1 MGAWMV
7 ILEGNYKPWH
17 ILKGGLEDE
26 NDEMEEK
33 NLFHDVRP
41 IEHATWGR
49 LEDRLVHTLEL
60 NGEGIKIV
68 VADYFGKM
76 HVEDYLD

>member
-1 MGAWMV
+1 M
-7 ILEGNYKPWH
+7 H

-26 NDEMEEK
+26 NDDLEEIT
-33 NLFHDVRP
+33 LFHDVRP
-41 IEHATWGR
+41 IEPATRGK
-49 LEDRLVHTLEL
+49 LEDWFVHTLEL

-68 VADYFGKM
+68 VADFFGKM